1 MARVVLDSG
10 AVLAAA
16 KGNLRARAAVRIA
29 RERGDGLV
37 VPAVVVAEVVRG
49 RGPTDVLVDR
59 ALKAVRQV
67 PSTPRKGRVAGQ
79 LLTGLSGPSTVDALV
94 MAEALTAGGPAVV
107 VTTDPDDMKALLANA
122 GSVARMRSSPA
133 RVTIPMNSAGL
144 WRASGR
150 FGW

>member
-67 PSTPRKGRVAGQ
+67 PSTPRTGRVAG
-79 LLTGLSGPSTVDALV
+79 
-94 MAEALTAGGPAVV
+94 
-107 VTTDPDDMKALLANA
+107 
-122 GSVARMRSSPA
+122 
-133 RVTIPMNSAGL
+133 
-144 WRASGR
+144 
-150 FGW
+150 